1 MGMPHQKNSTGIR
14 GKEKSH
20 QSNVRGH
27 LSLVSKVIRIVTM
40 VRRNDAIKLSEINV
54 GNRSMQISFAD
65 NSIADT
71 GNESQA
77 LIIIKL
83 ADLVNS

>member
-1 MGMPHQKNSTGIR
+1 MTMGMPRQNNSTKFR

-20 QSNVRGH
+20 QSNVRSH
-27 LSLVSKVIRIVTM
+27 LSLVSKIIRIVTM
-40 VRRNDAIKLSEINV
+40 VCRNDAIKLNEINV
-54 GNRSMQISFAD
+54 GDGSMQISFAD

-77 LIIIKL
+77 
-83 ADLVNS
+83 